1 MQPGNNPQAIALTSD
16 GAIAYVVNWQG
27 PGTVTPVKTATGT
40 HEKPIKVGSHHIA
53 IALAP
58 G

>member
-1 MQPGNNPQAIALTSD
+1 VHLDDDPQAIAITPD
-16 GAIAYVVNWQG
+16 GTIAYVVNWQG
-27 PGTVTPVKTATGT
+27 PGTVTPVRTATGT
-40 HEKPIKVGSHHIA
+40 LEKPIKVGSRPIA